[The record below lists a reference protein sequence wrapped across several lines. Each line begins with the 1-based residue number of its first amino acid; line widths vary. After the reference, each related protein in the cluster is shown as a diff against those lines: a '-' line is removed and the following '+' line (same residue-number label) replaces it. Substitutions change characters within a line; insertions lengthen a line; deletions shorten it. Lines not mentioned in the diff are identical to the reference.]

1 MSRTRKIKQ
10 DSPSKQLRNV
20 FYALYEKD
28 DEGYEEFDNY
38 YDSKMHKLIV
48 HYKKLI

>member
-1 MSRTRKIKQ
+1 MSRTKRVKPE
-10 DSPSKQLRNV
+10 SPSKQLRNV

-28 DEGYEEFDNY
+28 CEGFKSFDLY
-38 YDSKMHKLIV
+38 YDNKMHKLIN